1 MSSIHEYNIIIGDPR
16 LKILIISYYEV
27 GDNLEH
33 HLPILSCDK
42 VDTIAHE
49 LVQQPCAFTYI

>member
-1 MSSIHEYNIIIGDPR
+1 MSSIHEYIIGDPR